1 MSMNMHHEK
10 ASGRLEQAA
19 RQDGWIQRLEQAR
32 QRRDHL
38 EMARLL
44 LAAADQAMAEAGPDD
59 ETLEHAQWLLART
72 QRSVSATGSHAEGI
86 RATAELL
93 EAMDRLLRMW
103 VERDRPAAARLAIEQ
118 VRDTAFDLARRVERS
133 EDLGLR
139 CTLLLR
145 TENAA
150 LARRH
155 LPASVR
161 VHHAQRE
168 LFRSRSTVALSGLLL
183 LAPRPRIGCG
193 LLALVGR
200 VAQQIPGGYAPRLR
214 FLSSLASTALRC
226 SGVSFLRARA
236 ALIAC

>member
-10 ASGRLEQAA
+10 ASGRLEQEA

-93 EAMDRLLRMW
+93 EAM
-103 VERDRPAAARLAIEQ
+103 
-118 VRDTAFDLARRVERS
+118 
-133 EDLGLR
+133 GK
-139 CTLLLR
+139 C
-145 TENAA
+145 NAA
-150 LARRH
+150 LVDAARSITNGET
-155 LPASVR
+155 A
-161 VHHAQRE
+161 
-168 LFRSRSTVALSGLLL
+168 TVD
-183 LAPRPRIGCG
+183 
-193 LLALVGR
+193 
-200 VAQQIPGGYAPRLR
+200 VAT
-214 FLSSLASTALRC
+214 SD
-226 SGVSFLRARA
+226 
-236 ALIAC
+236 

>member
-10 ASGRLEQAA
+10 ASGRLEQEA

-145 TENAA
+145 TADVLE
-150 LARRH
+150 
-155 LPASVR
+155 
-161 VHHAQRE
+161 
-168 LFRSRSTVALSGLLL
+168 
-183 LAPRPRIGCG
+183 RIGD
-193 LLALVGR
+193 AVD
-200 VAQQIPGGYAPRLR
+200 AQ
-214 FLSSLASTALRC
+214 S
-226 SGVSFLRARA
+226 LRARA
-236 ALIAC
+236 FHRLGSALGGVDIALAA